1 VLQFCN
7 DYEMNGPKVAGLA
20 PLEALHRLQKYQALC
35 EERER
40 KLTAL
45 RVREAMF
52 DMSITLFPEINRVRD
67 ELDNLDMLYSLY
79 LRSDQTITNYYEFTL
94 TQIVS
99 KNVTVTSNVTKF
111 LEDMSELPHNLSGWP
126 AYVDLKQTIEGIASI
141 IPLLTL
147 LSVPSIR
154 PRHWRQVF
162 SSVGANRMI
171 REEKMRLKQFVALN
185 PLQYTNEIEAICRK
199 AMKEAD
205 EEAKLKV
212 KVEFWTDQTFVL
224 VDYKKKGLIL
234 EGKGLGDIIDRVE
247 ESLST
252 LSVIQKSQFSEP
264 FIDEVS
270 NWISKLSTVS
280 EIVLLWS
287 QVLDIFNHLQ
297 FCFNYNITLPCLI
310 YHAFRLAKGL
320 LRFPR

>member
-1 VLQFCN
+1 MQFCN
-7 DYEMNGPKVAGLA
+7 DYEMNGPMVAGLA

-40 KLTAL
+40 KLTGL
-45 RVREAMF
+45 REREAMF
-52 DMSITLFPEINRVRD
+52 DMSITLFPELKRVRD
-67 ELDNLDMLYSLY
+67 ELDKLDKLYSLY
-79 LRSDQTITNYYEFTL
+79 LRSDQTITSYYELTL

-99 KNVTVTSNVTKF
+99 KHVTVTSNVTKF
-111 LEDMSELPHNLSGWP
+111 LEEMSELPHNLSDWP
-126 AYVDLKQTIEGIASI
+126 AYVDVKQTIEGIASI
-141 IPLLTL
+141 IPLLNL
-147 LSVPSIR
+147 LSAPSIR

-162 SSVGANRMI
+162 ASIGASRMI

-185 PLQYTNEIEAICRK
+185 PFQYTNEIEEICKKAI
-199 AMKEAD
+199 KEAD
-205 EEAKLKV
+205 EEAKLKEII
-212 KVEFWTDQTFVL
+212 EFWTDQTFVL

-252 LSVIQKSQFSEP
+252 LSIIQKNQFSEP

-270 NWISKLSTVS
+270 NWISKLSAVS

-287 QVLDIFNHLQ
+287 QVRN
-297 FCFNYNITLPCLI
+297 
-310 YHAFRLAKGL
+310 
-320 LRFPR
+320 